1 MDDLEGRQK
10 IPGDHRAGMF
20 SWKLGSCRDLR
31 CRDTWILQELPHVFV
46 LVGNLTDVLEVSG
59 WGNVQLLWDV
69 WPALVSRT
77 GGEMVGMLE
86 LCLLWQGN
94 LWRMKVD
101 ILTYLALAAV
111 SFVAMVTGGRSSS
124 RRKHKDIFLGENS
137 KFKFGGWDRLAVRS
151 VCSYWGSLSQ

>member
-1 MDDLEGRQK
+1 M
-10 IPGDHRAGMF
+10 
-20 SWKLGSCRDLR
+20 
-31 CRDTWILQELPHVFV
+31 
-46 LVGNLTDVLEVSG
+46 G
-59 WGNVQLLWDV
+59 WDVQLETWELQRHMNTSGTSSCFCPGWKSHWRPGGLWLRKRPAAVGCLTSVSQQD
-69 WPALVSRT
+69 WPRP

-101 ILTYLALAAV
+101 VLTYLALAAV

-124 RRKHKDIFLGENS
+124 RRKHKDVFLGENS

-151 VCSYWGSLSQ
+151 VCSYWGSLRQ